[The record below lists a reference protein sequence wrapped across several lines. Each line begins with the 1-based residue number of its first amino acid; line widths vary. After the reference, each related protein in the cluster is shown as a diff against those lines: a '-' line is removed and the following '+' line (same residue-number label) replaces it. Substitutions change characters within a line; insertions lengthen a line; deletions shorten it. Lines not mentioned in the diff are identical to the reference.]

1 MHVIGSM
8 RTDARRP
15 DRSEIRPSQH
25 ERWEVDPANSTL
37 TFTLRHIVVQQ
48 LQGQFHRWGGRLAID
63 RDQPSLS
70 EVEVWV
76 DLASIDTDS
85 VERDDHVRS
94 PEFFDVGR
102 FPRATFKSTS
112 IALEDERF
120 RVEGLLQL
128 HGTAHP
134 VEMEVTVGQQTQQG
148 DVARATFEAQGS
160 IDRQAFGLHWNQ
172 DLDVGGVVVGDR
184 VELRA
189 RVEAIRL
196 PPGFEPEPR

>member
-1 MHVIGSM
+1 M
-8 RTDARRP
+8 RTETRRP
-15 DRSEIRPSQH
+15 VRSEIRPSRR
-25 ERWEVDPANSTL
+25 ERWQVDPANSTL

-48 LQGQFHRWGGRLAID
+48 IEGRFHRWGGRVEID

-112 IALEDERF
+112 IALSEQRI
-120 RVEGLLQL
+120 RVEGILDL
-128 HGTAHP
+128 HGTARP
-134 VEMEVTVGQQTQQG
+134 VEMEVTVARETREG
-148 DVARATFEAQGS
+148 DVARATVEASGS
-160 IDRQAFGLHWNQ
+160 INRQIFGLHWNQ
-172 DLDVGGVVVGDR
+172 DLDVGGVVVGDS
-184 VELRA
+184 VELLAHVALIQLPEGFGPAA
-189 RVEAIRL
+189 R
-196 PPGFEPEPR
+196 

>member
-1 MHVIGSM
+1 M
-8 RTDARRP
+8 RTEARQP
-15 DRSEIRPSQH
+15 VGSEIHPSQR
-25 ERWEVDPANSTL
+25 ERWQVDSANSTL

-48 LQGQFHRWGGRLAID
+48 IQGQFHRWGGHVAID

-85 VERDDHVRS
+85 VERDEHVRS

-112 IALEDERF
+112 IALSDERF
-120 RVEGLLQL
+120 RVEGLLEL
-128 HGTAHP
+128 HGIAHP
-134 VEMEVTVGQQTQQG
+134 VEIQVTVGEANREG

-184 VELRA
+184 VELRSH
-189 RVEAIRL
+189 VTAIRL
-196 PPGFEPEPR
+196 PDGFEPAPR

>member
-1 MHVIGSM
+1 M
-8 RTDARRP
+8 RTETRRP
-15 DRSEIRPSQH
+15 VRSEIRPSQR
-25 ERWEVDPANSTL
+25 ERWQVDPANSTL
-37 TFTLRHIVVQQ
+37 TFTLRHIVVQEI
-48 LQGQFHRWGGRLAID
+48 QGQFHRWGGHVAID

-120 RVEGLLQL
+120 RVEGILEL
-128 HGTAHP
+128 HGIGHS
-134 VEMEVTVGQQTQQG
+134 VEMEVTVGPETREG
-148 DVARATFEAQGS
+148 DVARATFEARGS
-160 IDRQAFGLHWNQ
+160 IDRQVFGLHWNQ

-189 RVEAIRL
+189 HVTAIRL
-196 PPGFEPEPR
+196 PDGFEPAAR

>member
-1 MHVIGSM
+1 M
-8 RTDARRP
+8 RTETRRP
-15 DRSEIRPSQH
+15 VRSEIRPSQR
-25 ERWEVDPANSTL
+25 ERWQVDPANSTL

-48 LQGQFHRWGGRLAID
+48 IQGQFLRWGGHVAID

-112 IALEDERF
+112 IALENERF
-120 RVEGLLQL
+120 RVEGILEL
-128 HGTAHP
+128 HGIVRP
-134 VEMEVTVGQQTQQG
+134 VEMEVTVGRETREG
-148 DVARATFEAQGS
+148 DVARATFEARGD
-160 IDRQAFGLHWNQ
+160 INRQVFGLHWNQ

-189 RVEAIRL
+189 YVTAIRL
-196 PPGFEPEPR
+196 PDGFEPAAP

>member
-1 MHVIGSM
+1 M
-8 RTDARRP
+8 RTETRRP
-15 DRSEIRPSQH
+15 VRSDIRPSQR
-25 ERWEVDPANSTL
+25 ERWQVDPATSSL
-37 TFTLRHIVVQQ
+37 TFTLRHVVVQQ
-48 LQGQFHRWGGRLAID
+48 IQGRFQRWGGRVAID

-70 EVEVWV
+70 EVELWV

-112 IALEDERF
+112 IALENERF
-120 RVEGLLQL
+120 RIEGLLDL
-128 HGTAHP
+128 HGIARP
-134 VEMEVTVGQQTQQG
+134 VEIEVTAYHETREG
-148 DVARATFEAQGS
+148 DVSRATFDASGS
-160 IDRQAFGLHWNQ
+160 INRQVFGLHWNQ

-189 RVEAIRL
+189 HVTAIRL
-196 PPGFEPEPR
+196 PDGFDPTAP